1 MDVVGAVPNAG
12 GVRYQGTLGK
22 AADRRSDDRNVESV
36 PTGPT
41 FSPQDSER
49 AGRSVPP
56 VVQLIR
62 ESAKSFEIVLGE
74 SKGAGA
80 SGVKNGALVD
90 VYG

>member
-1 MDVVGAVPNAG
+1 MDIASAGPNVG
-12 GVRYQGTLGK
+12 GVRYHGTVGK
-22 AADRRSDDRNVESV
+22 AADRRSDDRTVESV

-41 FSPQDSER
+41 FSPQDSEG
-49 AGRSVPP
+49 AGRNVPP

-62 ESAKSFEIVLGE
+62 ESAKSFEAVLGE

-90 VYG
+90 VYA